1 MSVYKVISRKFSV
14 YCYVGHRDELE
25 MEAQRGINM
34 DNQTNSWQHWISMLE
49 REHAIEIQKAPAPS
63 EVHAEDHVL
72 RVLGRCIRLGE
83 KLDADLEV
91 LVAAVYLHDLGRH
104 YIDDKV
110 HGALSAVKAEP
121 VLERINFPEK
131 KRETVLHAIR
141 VHDVGAALEDRT
153 TIESKILYD
162 ADKIDTLGV
171 VGVLRYIRHFYGK
184 KPIEYVLDDI
194 DARWEGLA
202 LQETRNLALQDY
214 RYIKDYF
221 AMLKEELGEKGW

>member
-1 MSVYKVISRKFSV
+1 
-14 YCYVGHRDELE
+14 
-25 MEAQRGINM
+25 M
-34 DNQTNSWQHWISMLE
+34 DNHATSWQYWIPLLE
-49 REHAIEIQKAPAPS
+49 RELAIEMQKAPSPS

-72 RVLGRCIRLGE
+72 RVLKRCIRLGE

-104 YIDDKV
+104 YVDDKA
-110 HGALSAVKAEP
+110 HGALSALKAGP
-121 VLERINFPEK
+121 VLERINFPEE
-131 KRETVLHAIR
+131 KRDTVLHAIR
-141 VHDVGAALEDRT
+141 MHDVAATPKDRT
-153 TIESKILYD
+153 TLESKILYD

-202 LQETRNLALQDY
+202 LSETRNLALQDY
-214 RYIKDYF
+214 SYIKDYF
-221 AMLKEELGEKGW
+221 AQLKEELGGKGW